1 MTTMR
6 TAGSQVPLLNLAIM
20 ACRDTK
26 SIPMTVRLAVV
37 DAILAADGLDLELI
51 DQWGHSA
58 GHVAVLLY
66 SFLDGAAA
74 AAAPKVNVA
83 VAILGQLL
91 DRGHDILAR

>member
-1 MTTMR
+1 MR

-66 SFLDGAAA
+66 SFLDAAA